1 MGKKS
6 RLKRIKRALKS
17 NNNAEIFPDELT
29 FWQDIEGLHTL
40 MPGKP
45 PSEKEIAE
53 ITKKYQ
59 DNLRKSPIY
68 PELIEKFGK
77 EKAEELIGQCKY
89 EVRKD

>member
-6 RLKRIKRALKS
+6 RLKKMRRELKS
-17 NNNAEIFPDELT
+17 TLFAEFYPDELL
-29 FWQDIEGLHTL
+29 FWQDMEGFHTL

-59 DNLRKSPIY
+59 ESLRNSPIY
-68 PELIEKFGK
+68 LELIEKFGK

-89 EVRKD
+89 EVRRD